1 MFQQLKKIMHNVSDI
16 ILLNNVSFRENNN
29 FRIHKDSINKKI
41 VSLLIKNTAVYLMI
55 VMSYFFIENKEDIY
69 FIFLNSAV
77 VLYGVYY
84 IMFFVALAS
93 QRNMDCLRTPCNR
106 AECSIGTANYF
117 KKVMNLSIVSKWIN
131 ISSVILLFVVVIL

>member
-117 KKVMNLSIVSKWIN
+117 KKVMDLSIVSKWIN
-131 ISSVILLFVVVIL
+131 ISSVILLFVAVIL

>member
-1 MFQQLKKIMHNVSDI
+1 MFQQLKKILHNVSDI

-117 KKVMNLSIVSKWIN
+117 KKVMDLSIVSKWIN
-131 ISSVILLFVVVIL
+131 ISSVILLFVAVIL

>member
-131 ISSVILLFVVVIL
+131 ISSVILLFVAVIL

>member
-1 MFQQLKKIMHNVSDI
+1 MFQQLKKILHNVSDI
-16 ILLNNVSFRENNN
+16 VLLNNVSFRENNN

-84 IMFFVALAS
+84 VMFFVSLAS

-131 ISSVILLFVVVIL
+131 ISSVILLFIVVIL

>member
-1 MFQQLKKIMHNVSDI
+1 MFQQLKKILHNVSDI

-84 IMFFVALAS
+84 VMFFVSLAS
-93 QRNMDCLRTPCNR
+93 QRNMDYLRTPCNR
-106 AECSIGTANYF
+106 AECFIGTANYF

-131 ISSVILLFVVVIL
+131 ISSVILLFIVVIL

>member
-1 MFQQLKKIMHNVSDI
+1 MFQQLKKILHNVSDI

-131 ISSVILLFVVVIL
+131 ISSVILLFVAVIL

>member
-131 ISSVILLFVVVIL
+131 ISSVILLFIVVIL

>member
-1 MFQQLKKIMHNVSDI
+1 MHNVSDI

-117 KKVMNLSIVSKWIN
+117 KKVMDLSIVSKWIN
-131 ISSVILLFVVVIL
+131 ISSVILLFVAVIL

>member
-16 ILLNNVSFRENNN
+16 ILINNVSFRENNN

-106 AECSIGTANYF
+106 AECSIGAANYF
-117 KKVMNLSIVSKWIN
+117 KKVMDLSIVSKWIN